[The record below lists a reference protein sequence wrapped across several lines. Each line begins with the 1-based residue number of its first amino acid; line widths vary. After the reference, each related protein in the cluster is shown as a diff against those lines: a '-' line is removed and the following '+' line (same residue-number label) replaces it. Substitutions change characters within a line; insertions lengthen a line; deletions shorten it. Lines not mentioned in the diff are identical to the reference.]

1 MAVSL
6 QKGQKI
12 SLDKEAGT
20 ALTRI
25 KMGLGWDVAST
36 PKSGGFLGS
45 LFGGGGN
52 NDSIDL
58 DASCIMFDASKQP
71 IDAIWMVGEA

>member
-20 ALTRI
+20 ALTHI
-25 KMGLGWDVAST
+25 KMGLGWDVAQA
-36 PKSGGFLGS
+36 PKSGGFLGG
-45 LFGGGGN
+45 LFGGGGG

-58 DASCIMFDASKQP
+58 DASCIMFDANKQP
-71 IDAIWMVGEA
+71 IDAIWFHQL

>member
-25 KMGLGWDVAST
+25 KMGLGWDVAFT
-36 PKSGGFLGS
+36 PDLGKVAARKIHLITLNNINLQS
-45 LFGGGGN
+45 LY
-52 NDSIDL
+52 L
-58 DASCIMFDASKQP
+58 QCL
-71 IDAIWMVGEA
+71 

>member
-36 PKSGGFLGS
+36 PKSS
-45 LFGGGGN
+45 L
-52 NDSIDL
+52 
-58 DASCIMFDASKQP
+58 
-71 IDAIWMVGEA
+71 